1 MAYHVGLI
9 VAARL
14 GFEPVAVQ
22 IKRESAESSFFEY
35 PVLMDTVG
43 LSALVGAATADDVL
57 VCNPSF
63 SDLQLGS
70 VFPGRS
76 LMYVQGVN
84 TYRVIDGFFD
94 HYVAVSRFVRDHLAL
109 HYGWDV
115 PVIAPFVHGERI
127 GPPASWDERPPGSI
141 LTLMKAHGDVL
152 LTQIRRRL
160 AERHPQL
167 DVVVT
172 TIDTMSHTAL
182 LAEMRRHRYFL
193 ALSPLEGHPL
203 MPIEAMLSG
212 CCIVG
217 FHGGG
222 GRDYM
227 RDGVN
232 ALVAGYPR
240 VDAVVA
246 AIAQLLENPAQ
257 GRALAATGRVDAGR
271 FTYDVFARAWS
282 DYVDKSMDCP
292 PHTSHV

>member
-1 MAYHVGLI
+1 MAYHVGRI

-22 IKRESAESSFFEY
+22 VRRETAADSYFEY
-35 PVLMDTVG
+35 PGRMDS
-43 LSALVGAATADDVL
+43 LQLAALADTATADDVL

-63 SDLQLGS
+63 SDLQLGTA
-70 VFPGRS
+70 FPGRS

-94 HYVAVSRFVRDHLAL
+94 HYVAVSGFVRDHLAL

-127 GPPASWDERPPGSI
+127 ASPAPWEERPPGTV

-152 LTQIRRRL
+152 LTQIRERL
-160 AERHPQL
+160 AARHPHL
-167 DVVVT
+167 ELAIT
-172 TIDTMSHTAL
+172 TIDAMSHPDL
-182 LAEMRRHRYFL
+182 LAEMQRHRYFL

-212 CCIVG
+212 CCVVG

-227 RDGVN
+227 RSGVN
-232 ALVAGYPR
+232 SLVVGYPR

-246 AIAQLLENPAQ
+246 AVAQLLENPGH
-257 GRALAATGRVDAGR
+257 GRALAVTGRADAGR
-271 FTYDVFARAWS
+271 FTYDRFAGRWS
-282 DYVDKSMDCP
+282 DYVDQHLDRPRP
-292 PHTSHV
+292 PHA